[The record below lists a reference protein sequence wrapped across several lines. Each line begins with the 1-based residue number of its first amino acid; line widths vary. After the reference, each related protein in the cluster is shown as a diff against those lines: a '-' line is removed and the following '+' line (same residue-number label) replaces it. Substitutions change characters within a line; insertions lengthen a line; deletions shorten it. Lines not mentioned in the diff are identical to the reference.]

1 MSGLTGHIGIL
12 MKTAPPPPLQAFRYP
27 MPVSYQGGPSDLILS
42 NLDQKGTLV
51 KSAAQWYGSMYPAG
65 YDGWTHATFPIM
77 SGKRAIEYI
86 LTMPGNTENPWAEIF
101 LRDKI
106 AHDTIID
113 FSCGKGAPGDGWMT
127 FHTYNHPAPD
137 FYVAQN
143 IVDGL
148 GDVFRVGIHF
158 DCDTKDVSFYL
169 DGSFVGS
176 ILNGFY
182 TYPEAYIGAILSI
195 GGSTNGYTISAEIVT
210 NADDMTG
217 TYPAGT
223 MDFGGN
229 LI

>member
-51 KSAAQWYGSMYPAG
+51 YSAAKWTGSMFPADWNWG
-65 YDGWTHATFPIM
+65 TQASFPIM

-86 LTMPGNTENPWAEIF
+86 LTMPGNTEYPTANIYIK
-101 LRDKI
+101 DKI
-106 AHDTIID
+106 TNDTIID
-113 FSCGKGAPGDGWMT
+113 FSCGKDSPGYGWLD
-127 FHTYNHPAPD
+127 FNTYDHPSSN